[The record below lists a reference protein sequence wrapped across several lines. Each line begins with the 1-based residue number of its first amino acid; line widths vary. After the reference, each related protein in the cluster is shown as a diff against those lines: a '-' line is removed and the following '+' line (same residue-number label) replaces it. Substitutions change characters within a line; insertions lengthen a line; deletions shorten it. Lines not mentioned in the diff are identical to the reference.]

1 MIKSNTKKHSI
12 DVFFVM
18 CIFLAFALSLSALLV
33 VGAKIHQSISE
44 NTEDNYQLRTSL
56 LYVSNKIAAFN
67 ENGMVYTGE
76 FNGGD
81 ALFLE
86 ENIDG
91 ISYITKIYAYE
102 GQLYELFSEADSDLD
117 AVSGTKITDV
127 AGFEVTYISENLL
140 KTKVLSPQ
148 GKENVII
155 TQVN

>member
-1 MIKSNTKKHSI
+1 MIKNNTKKHSI

-18 CIFLAFALSLSALLV
+18 CIFLAFALSISALLV
-33 VGAKIHQSISE
+33 VGAKTHQSISE
-44 NTEDNYQLRTSL
+44 NTEDNYQFRTSL

-86 ENIDG
+86 EKIDD
-91 ISYITKIYAYE
+91 ISYITKIYFYE

-127 AGFEVTYISENLL
+127 AGFEVTHISENLL
-140 KTKVLSPQ
+140 KTKVISPQ